1 MTQDEIQK
9 MVGHK
14 LDATIQRGLMDPIPH
29 GMVPAT
35 IAPSYH
41 DDLNACHAAEER
53 LAEMGKGAMYAG
65 WLRQWCID
73 AEDCED
79 DLTPRP
85 YEYVIAHLSART
97 KAELILMAVQEG
109 ETG

>member
-1 MTQDEIQK
+1 MTHDEIQK

-14 LDATIQRGLMDPIPH
+14 LDATIQRGFMDPIPH

-53 LAEMGKGAMYAG
+53 LKEMGLTEQFKAALEDTIHHDGSYDESYDMD
-65 WLRQWCID
+65 WCKIHAPAD
-73 AEDCED
+73 Q
-79 DLTPRP
+79 R
-85 YEYVIAHLSART
+85 AR
-97 KAELILMAVQEG
+97 AILLAKERG
-109 ETG
+109 ETT

>member
-1 MTQDEIQK
+1 MTHDEIQK

-41 DDLNACHAAEER
+41 DDLNACHAAEEG
-53 LAEMGKGAMYAG
+53 LAEMG
-65 WLRQWCID
+65 LTRSRTLSL
-73 AEDCED
+73 
-79 DLTPRP
+79 DLLDRLQTPQ
-85 YEYVIAHLSART
+85 
-97 KAELILMAVQEG
+97 LMMLWRVDP
-109 ETG
+109 